1 MNKYVIV
8 NGLPYLY
15 AENGKAYKVRQDENG
30 LTVGEEAKL
39 EKIPTRTYSDL
50 SIKAKY
56 HGKFDSIAEATEAQV
71 AAPKKA
77 ASKRAK
83 AAEEPAVEPI
93 VVKENYVPVDRPEA
107 ISDTPDVVDTVAE
120 AEEAAEAVADSPVVN
135 PEAVATTEEIPVEVP
150 VEEVVEPEPEPEVE
164 LDGGAIAG
172 IEKALDEIHEKVDA
186 AREAI
191 ADAKEAAEDHL
202 IEDMTVAELKAYA
215 EEHGIDLKKAR
226 LKAEIVEA
234 IKSAE

>member
-15 AENGKAYKVRQDENG
+15 AEGKTYAVRQDENG
-30 LTVGEEAKL
+30 LTVGGEVKFDKL
-39 EKIPTRTYSDL
+39 PARTYSDL
-50 SIKAKY
+50 SLKAKF
-56 HGKFDSIAEATEAQV
+56 HGNFDSIAAAKEAQPVKAAKKATE
-71 AAPKKA
+71 P
-77 ASKRAK
+77 
-83 AAEEPAVEPI
+83 EVEPI
-93 VVKENYVPVDRPEA
+93 VVKEDGVPVDKPEA

-120 AEEAAEAVADSPVVN
+120 AEEAAEAIADANEEAKGDAPEVV
-135 PEAVATTEEIPVEVP
+135 EDTEEP
-150 VEEVVEPEPEPEVE
+150 VEETEPVEEPAEEVP

-172 IEKALDEIHEKVDA
+172 IEKAVEAIHEKVDA
-186 AREAI
+186 AKVAI
-191 ADAKEAAEDHL
+191 EEAKEAAEEHL
-202 IEDMTVAELKAYA
+202 VDDMTVAELKAYA